1 MPTAACRP
9 STTPVTPQPRDAAQ
23 NFTSAATRSLKTVEA
38 DTHQCG
44 ERESSYAT
52 AAEKGSDHRRILGDW
67 VDASQALSIQA
78 VEGQGA
84 TEVRRAP
91 DEVMFRDATLEN
103 KRDLL

>member
-1 MPTAACRP
+1 
-9 STTPVTPQPRDAAQ
+9 
-23 NFTSAATRSLKTVEA
+23 
-38 DTHQCG
+38 
-44 ERESSYAT
+44 
-52 AAEKGSDHRRILGDW
+52 